1 MTSEVP
7 ENLNENK
14 NDYPKKKYLDINEN
28 KEDIDD
34 CIKILTNLTKLDL
47 NQDAINGIYLFGCDL
62 SEETEPSEDFN
73 AVHIMRKARR
83 LKCFQDKIKEFVENY
98 YISGLILMG
107 KPKDISQKRFKFY
120 LKIKESQEGEILE
133 ELPQNIEGKIYRFK
147 FKRKK
152 HDLSKMME
160 DKDSG
165 EAQCVANYLNICL
178 GKILKKCDYTKDRT
192 SRKILYYQREEA
204 ENAVKLGLN
213 QHYLYFPALKAV
225 CETYEG
231 GNIYMKLLPKH
242 LIKSDHTYRDYF
254 EGIKCNTLEE
264 RLEIFKNE
272 VVNKRGITTYN
283 QVMIKIED
291 VIVENPYKIDFADKS
306 GKKWS
311 VGKYLTDKL
320 GIKGIY
326 DEEMPIAVRII
337 DKGGKLKG
345 EERKF
350 IHIPCQLLAVV
361 GNVFGDK
368 IDIKS
373 LIQNPNEKLKEIE
386 RIRKLIE
393 QKSIDSQNDELHN
406 YIGTKFDPV
415 TIDGQIIK
423 PPLIIFGDNQKRDI
437 NSGNHEFGNIDLR
450 ETTPYSKVRNLNK
463 IDIYTYGLDKFQYEI
478 IWEKLEEA
486 SKELGIK
493 FKEKPTFYTLE
504 MHDQKDNFQNYIQ
517 NYFNEYDKYY
527 NPNLKEKKSEEKGDE
542 NKKVDFIFLFMDRRY
557 KERFH
562 YSIFKSVINKFNWC
576 IPTQVILYDEKKIKK
591 TNLSQYTNILCQMWA
606 KQGNELYICDF
617 GFIPHTLVIAYS
629 SNYITKTKILTS
641 IAISLGTKLYEY
653 LFYSDTSESENTN
666 ISASLYSILF
676 KALKTLGKTTKKAF
690 KNIVFYRDAVNAKQQ
705 NFVREIE
712 IPVIKQA
719 ISDVFKKLEEEE
731 DIKNKTKPNPFKD
744 TKWILILVSKMNEI
758 KLFLEYQKGENNYVN
773 VSNIPVGTLVDRV
786 ITNQDKY
793 DFYLNSAESRQGTCS
808 STHYT
813 VLHDDTE
820 LTASQ
825 IYKVTYYLTFLSYN
839 TTKSIR
845 VPAPLY
851 FVTRRNQF
859 TIQHLKGEIINPK
872 SRTLN
877 ISL

>member
-133 ELPQNIEGKIYRFK
+133 QLPQNIEGKIYRFK

-204 ENAVKLGLN
+204 ENAVQLGLN

-242 LIKSDHTYRDYF
+242 LIKTDYTYRDYF
-254 EGIKCNTLEE
+254 EGIGCNTLEE
-264 RLEIFKNE
+264 RLEIFKNK

-291 VIVENPYKIDFADKS
+291 VIVENPYKINFADKS

-393 QKSIDSQNDELHN
+393 QKSIDSQDDELHN
-406 YIGTKFDPV
+406 
-415 TIDGQIIK
+415 
-423 PPLIIFGDNQKRDI
+423 
-437 NSGNHEFGNIDLR
+437 
-450 ETTPYSKVRNLNK
+450 
-463 IDIYTYGLDKFQYEI
+463 
-478 IWEKLEEA
+478 
-486 SKELGIK
+486 
-493 FKEKPTFYTLE
+493 
-504 MHDQKDNFQNYIQ
+504 
-517 NYFNEYDKYY
+517 
-527 NPNLKEKKSEEKGDE
+527 
-542 NKKVDFIFLFMDRRY
+542 
-557 KERFH
+557 
-562 YSIFKSVINKFNWC
+562 
-576 IPTQVILYDEKKIKK
+576 
-591 TNLSQYTNILCQMWA
+591 
-606 KQGNELYICDF
+606 
-617 GFIPHTLVIAYS
+617 
-629 SNYITKTKILTS
+629 
-641 IAISLGTKLYEY
+641 
-653 LFYSDTSESENTN
+653 
-666 ISASLYSILF
+666 
-676 KALKTLGKTTKKAF
+676 
-690 KNIVFYRDAVNAKQQ
+690 
-705 NFVREIE
+705 
-712 IPVIKQA
+712 
-719 ISDVFKKLEEEE
+719 
-731 DIKNKTKPNPFKD
+731 
-744 TKWILILVSKMNEI
+744 
-758 KLFLEYQKGENNYVN
+758 
-773 VSNIPVGTLVDRV
+773 
-786 ITNQDKY
+786 
-793 DFYLNSAESRQGTCS
+793 
-808 STHYT
+808 
-813 VLHDDTE
+813 
-820 LTASQ
+820 
-825 IYKVTYYLTFLSYN
+825 
-839 TTKSIR
+839 
-845 VPAPLY
+845 
-851 FVTRRNQF
+851 
-859 TIQHLKGEIINPK
+859 
-872 SRTLN
+872 
-877 ISL
+877 

>member
-1 MTSEVP
+1 
-7 ENLNENK
+7 
-14 NDYPKKKYLDINEN
+14 
-28 KEDIDD
+28 
-34 CIKILTNLTKLDL
+34 
-47 NQDAINGIYLFGCDL
+47 
-62 SEETEPSEDFN
+62 
-73 AVHIMRKARR
+73 
-83 LKCFQDKIKEFVENY
+83 
-98 YISGLILMG
+98 
-107 KPKDISQKRFKFY
+107 
-120 LKIKESQEGEILE
+120 
-133 ELPQNIEGKIYRFK
+133 
-147 FKRKK
+147 
-152 HDLSKMME
+152 MME

-204 ENAVKLGLN
+204 ENAVPLGLN
-213 QHYLYFPALKAV
+213 EHYLYFPALKAV

-242 LIKSDHTYRDYF
+242 LIKTDYTYRDYF
-254 EGIKCNTLEE
+254 EGIVCNTLEE
-264 RLEIFKNE
+264 RLEIFKNK

-291 VIVENPYKIDFADKS
+291 VIVENPFKIDFTDKS

-311 VGKYLTDKL
+311 VGKYLTEKL

-345 EERKF
+345 EERKY

-361 GNVFGDK
+361 GNVFGEK

-373 LIQNPNEKLKEIE
+373 LIQNPNEKLKQIE

-393 QKSIDSQNDELHN
+393 QKSIDSQDDELHN
-406 YIGTKFDPV
+406 YIGTKFEPV

-423 PPLIIFGDNQKRDI
+423 PPLIIFGDNKKIDI
-437 NSGNHEFGNIDLR
+437 NTGSKEFGNIDLR
-450 ETTPYSKVRNLNK
+450 DTSPYSKVKSLNK

-504 MHDQKDNFQNYIQ
+504 MHDQKENFQNYIQ
-517 NYFNEYDKYY
+517 NYFNECDKYY
-527 NPNLKEKKSEEKGDE
+527 NPKEKKSEEKKEE
-542 NKKVDFIFLFMDRRY
+542 NKKVDFIFLFMDRKYKDRY
-557 KERFH
+557 H

-629 SNYITKTKILTS
+629 SNFITKTKILTS

-653 LFYSDTSESENTN
+653 LFYSDTSESENSN

-676 KALKTLGKTTKKAF
+676 KALKTLGKTTKKPF

-719 ISDVFKKLEEEE
+719 ISDVFNKLEEEE
-731 DIKNKTKPNPFKD
+731 DIKNKTKPNPFKE

-758 KLFLEYQKGENNYVN
+758 KLFLEYQKGENNYDN
-773 VSNIPVGTLVDRV
+773 VANIPVGTLVDRV

-813 VLHDDTE
+813 VLYDDTE